1 MNLNNLFPFL
11 QIFSCQRT
19 QLEHAEEDVLL
30 LLHPGNP
37 PQHIRRVDQASPGP
51 PGPDTDLSLVK
62 SDLATRL
69 LASDWFTVIT

>member
-30 LLHPGNP
+30 LLYKCTLYSMSTEHAEEDVLLLLHPGNP
-37 PQHIRRVDQASPGP
+37 PRQSEGLINSPVVP
-51 PGPDTDLSLVK
+51 PG
-62 SDLATRL
+62 
-69 LASDWFTVIT
+69 